1 MELIIHWTDFAKAE
15 LKKIFDYHHQHAS
28 ATIARRIVKKIIEST
43 SELSKFPEIGVR
55 ENILFD
61 RPQHFRYLVSTNYK
75 IIYWVNSEKNQIEIV
90 DVFDTRQNPEKLS
103 REK

>member
-1 MELIIHWTDFAKAE
+1 
-15 LKKIFDYHHQHAS
+15 
-28 ATIARRIVKKIIEST
+28 KKIIEST
-43 SELSKFPEIGVR
+43 SELTKFPEIGVR

-61 RPQHFRYLVSTNYK
+61 RPQRFRYLVSTNYK
-75 IIYWVNSEKNQIEIV
+75 IIYWVNSEKNQIEVV